1 MDKPENQERKTI
13 YTIGHSNQSLENFLK
28 LLLANGIQ
36 VLVDVRSIPRSK
48 YASQFDSPVLK
59 PAIVKAG
66 LKYLYFGQE
75 IGGKPQNRAFY
86 DLDGYVLY
94 ELIAQSPAFI
104 NTLDRLIEGVSKYR
118 VAIMCS
124 EEDPTECHR
133 RLLIGRVLG
142 NRGVEQLHLRAD
154 GRVQTETDLLNSNAY
169 KQNQLSFGLF
179 VHEKEGVWKSA
190 KPIQLDS
197 QNGQQKDSSEP

>member
-86 DLDGYVLY
+86 DTDGYVLY
-94 ELIAQSPAFI
+94 EIIAQSPAFLKTI
-104 NTLDRLIEGVSKYR
+104 DRLIEGVSKYR

-154 GRVQTETDLLNSNAY
+154 GRVQTETDL
-169 KQNQLSFGLF
+169 
-179 VHEKEGVWKSA
+179 
-190 KPIQLDS
+190 
-197 QNGQQKDSSEP
+197 